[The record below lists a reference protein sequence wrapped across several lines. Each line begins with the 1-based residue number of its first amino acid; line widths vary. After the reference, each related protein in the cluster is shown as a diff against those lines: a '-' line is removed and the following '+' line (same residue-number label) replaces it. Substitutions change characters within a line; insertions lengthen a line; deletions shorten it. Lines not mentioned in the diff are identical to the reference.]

1 MLAWKIEPVVGRWAV
16 VGRDS
21 DGVSRDCRYYPTK
34 AAAASALAARQEE
47 QAEGVP
53 SDAALRAGFAR

>member
-1 MLAWKIEPVVGRWAV
+1 MLAWTIERAMGRWAV

-34 AAAASALAARQEE
+34 VAARAAQAARQEE

-53 SDAALRAGFAR
+53 SDAALRAGFA